1 MVRRLHPRRTTGGG
15 ATDKFYEIYRR
26 FIAELRRILS
36 GVMANFI
43 AGVWLDYR
51 RITAGVWQII
61 GGLWEFH
68 CQSTAEVQ
76 RHYGPRSD
84 KFIEILSQP
93 LP

>member
-1 MVRRLHPRRTTGGG
+1 
-15 ATDKFYEIYRR
+15 
-26 FIAELRRILS
+26 
-36 GVMANFI
+36 MANFI